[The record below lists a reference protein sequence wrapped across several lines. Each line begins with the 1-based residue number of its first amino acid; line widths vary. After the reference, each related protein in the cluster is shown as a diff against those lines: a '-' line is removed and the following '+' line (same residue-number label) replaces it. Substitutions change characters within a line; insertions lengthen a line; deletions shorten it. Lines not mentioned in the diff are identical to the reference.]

1 MSLTKTMPENT
12 RVAVV
17 QDSPVV
23 FNLEATLE
31 KAFGLMAAAA
41 AQGAQLVLF
50 PEGFIPAYPVGLDF
64 GARFGFRRPRGRQE
78 FERYF
83 NSAIEIPGPV
93 CDRLGQAA
101 REYSLHLVM
110 GIIERDRG
118 TLYCSVA
125 FWAPDGR
132 LLGKRRK
139 LMPTALERV
148 VWGMGDGATMDVF
161 ETRIGRLGAVI
172 CWENYMPSL
181 RMHMYSQG
189 IQIYCAPTADDLETW
204 CATLRHIAREGGC
217 FVLGACQ
224 YLTRSDY
231 PEYLSPESPWPD
243 ETDDPNPVLMKGGSC
258 IVDPMGSFLAG
269 PDFDGRKILT
279 ADLNLARIARAKYD
293 LDVAGHYARPDIF
306 QLRVNLRRAT
316 SVDAS
321 SGWAE
326 EPFKEE

>member
-1 MSLTKTMPENT
+1 MTVPPIT
-12 RVAVV
+12 RAAVV
-17 QDSPVV
+17 QDSSVV

-31 KAFGLMAAAA
+31 KAFGLMEAAAS
-41 AQGAQLVLF
+41 QGAQLVLF

-78 FERYF
+78 FQHYF
-83 NSAIEIPGPV
+83 DSAIEIPGPV
-93 CDRLGQAA
+93 CERLGRAA
-101 REYSLHLVM
+101 KRFGIYLVM
-110 GIIERDRG
+110 GIIERDLG

-125 FWAPDGR
+125 FWSPDGR

-148 VWGMGDGATMDVF
+148 VWGMGDGATMEVF
-161 ETRIGRLGAVI
+161 DTGIGRLGAVI
-172 CWENYMPSL
+172 CWENYMPLL

-224 YLTRSDY
+224 TRSDY
-231 PEYLSPESPWPD
+231 PEDFFPESPWPD
-243 ETDDPNPVLMKGGSC
+243 EAGDPDLVLMKGGSC

-269 PDFDGRKILT
+269 PYFEGRRILT
-279 ADLNLARIARAKYD
+279 ADLDLDLITRAKFD
-293 LDVAGHYARPDIF
+293 LDVSGHYARPDIF
-306 QLRVNLRRAT
+306 RLHVNLSRAT
-316 SVDAS
+316 GVDACC
-321 SGWAE
+321 GRPE
-326 EPFKEE
+326 NPFNQG